1 MRVKAIISY
10 NGTRYY
16 GFQTQRDELTLT
28 IEDVIEKTLSS
39 LFNDNVEIV
48 GSGRTDKGVHA
59 LGQVIHFDLNRD
71 SLDVYKMLYAINRLL
86 PSDIAFKSLEV
97 VEDDFHARFNAK
109 SKHYRYIINTG
120 IKDPIN
126 KDLCYNLCRK
136 LDENLI
142 RSGMKLFIGNHN
154 FINFCTNDEG
164 PFEREIYDFRLKIE
178 EDKFIFDIYGNGF
191 RRYMV
196 RMIIGTLIEL
206 GLKNI
211 SLDDIEKLLSGEALH
226 RVRYKAPSEGL
237 YLVEVNY

>member
-1 MRVKAIISY
+1 MRVKAVISY
-10 NGTRYY
+10 NGTRYF
-16 GFQTQRDELTLT
+16 GFQTQRDESTLT
-28 IEDVIEKTLSS
+28 IEDVLEKILSS
-39 LFNDNVEIV
+39 LFNEPIEIV

-86 PSDIAFKSLEV
+86 PDDICFKSLEV
-97 VEDDFHARFNAK
+97 VNEDFHARFSAK
-109 SKHYRYIINTG
+109 SKQYRYIVNTG
-120 IKDPIN
+120 IKDPIH
-126 KDLCYNLCRK
+126 KDLYFNLCRK
-136 LDENLI
+136 LDIDLI
-142 RSGMKLFIGNHN
+142 KKGIELFKGKHN

-164 PFEREIYDFRLKIE
+164 PFEREIYDFSLKE
-178 EDKFIFDIYGNGF
+178 EDGVFTFDIYGNGF

-211 SLDDIEKLLSGEALH
+211 SLEDIKKLLDGETIH